1 MATTALGIMQAS
13 DGAGLDPLTHRRI
26 IKGRWANTGV
36 VAGLVVTGRS
46 DLSYQVAAGVAV
58 ASRSSSDGYVEL
70 YFEGGTA
77 GPVEAGDPSNPRID
91 AVWVKANDAQQGDTY
106 DGKPDNRVRVGVTQG
121 TPSASPV
128 CPSVPAGCLV
138 LAQMRVPASATSTK
152 SAQMAEDGDLAI
164 PYGASLGLLAEYV
177 NTFEGNGDN
186 KIKNWHVENQVTVNV
201 PTDRIVEIVYT
212 GTMANTP
219 ANGWVSWAIA
229 AFQVDGVDVPHSGC
243 EWYAANGVWEDHHA
257 SIILK
262 LKRGRHTIAVRNGL
276 SSASEVG
283 VQRPYFRY
291 SDNDGITYKGRIL
304 QVWDR
309 GVAQ

>member
-36 VAGLVVTGRS
+36 VAGLAVTGRS

-58 ASRSSSDGYVEL
+58 ASRSGSDGYVEL

-91 AVWVKANDAQQGDTY
+91 AVWVKANDIQQGD
-106 DGKPDNRVRVGVTQG
+106 PDNRVHVGVTQG

-138 LAQMRVPASATSTK
+138 LAKMRVPASATSTG
-152 SAQMAEDGDLAI
+152 SAQRAADGDRAI
-164 PYGASLGLLAEYV
+164 PYGASLGLLGMTHETESGVVDERLGVKGRHCSVQITVPTKRVVELRFTASAYSQGDPGTHSSWYV
-177 NTFEGNGDN
+177 AFALDGEEIPYSGGESYLGTLVCETVQRSWIVEVPAGTHTVSVSSAWVAG
-186 KIKNWHVENQVTVNV
+186 ENQ
-201 PTDRIVEIVYT
+201 PMIRAGSYT
-212 GTMANTP
+212 SNPDTG
-219 ANGWVSWAIA
+219 SS
-229 AFQVDGVDVPHSGC
+229 FSGQF
-243 EWYAANGVWEDHHA
+243 AGK
-257 SIILK
+257 ILE
-262 LKRGRHTIAVRNGL
+262 A
-276 SSASEVG
+276 
-283 VQRPYFRY
+283 
-291 SDNDGITYKGRIL
+291 
-304 QVWDR
+304 WDR